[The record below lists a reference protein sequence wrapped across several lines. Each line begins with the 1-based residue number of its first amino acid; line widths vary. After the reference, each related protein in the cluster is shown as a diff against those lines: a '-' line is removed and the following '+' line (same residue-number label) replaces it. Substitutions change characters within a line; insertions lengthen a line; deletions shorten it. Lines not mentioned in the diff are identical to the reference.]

1 MKLKVIFAVKRENL
15 TEQDEIRLLDLEG
28 TEFISDQTFRQSV
41 RDALSGGKGYVHC
54 LLGTVKEFIEYAR
67 KNADFNID
75 EFLTINVEINYEN

>member
-28 TEFISDQTFRQSV
+28 TEFISDQTFRQLV
-41 RDALSGGKGYVHC
+41 RDSLSGGKGYVHC
-54 LLGTVKEFIEYAR
+54 LLGTVKEFIKYAR